1 MWQMVAI
8 STSGGGGRLPVIG
21 EMTSGGL
28 ICYQENWQRGMALMV
43 PLISSYGGDILM
55 RCSDI
60 LIRTTKTIPSWGK
73 CVGWSINEDAP
84 GNVQGAREES
94 SWVADHTMS
103 LLNTYP
109 PCKIQLQCHLL
120 ETIQDPPVGMNPSFL
135 YVLTARSQQ
144 LTVRVNHRDHPK
156 LQGNPSTVPSFLAKA
171 CVKTN

>member
-1 MWQMVAI
+1 MCGRWWP
-8 STSGGGGRLPVIG
+8 SPLPGERGRLPVIG
-21 EMTSGGL
+21 EMTSGRL

-43 PLISSYGGDILM
+43 PLISSHGG
-55 RCSDI
+55 DI

-73 CVGWSINEDAP
+73 CVGWSVNEGAP

-94 SWVADHTMS
+94 SWVADRTMS
-103 LLNTYP
+103 LLNIYP

-135 YVLTARSQQ
+135 YILTARSQQ

-156 LQGNPSTVPSFLAKA
+156 LQGNPSIVPSFPNQSV
-171 CVKTN
+171 C